1 MDMHED
7 GKLRQSGSKK
17 ELLSGLKNL
26 PQPNNEYQIVI
37 QPFPEDEEE
46 PEEKIE
52 EDMSDRIAREK
63 AEEEARQ
70 QALLKKRSKVLQR
83 ELPRPPP
90 ASLDLIRDSLIRA
103 DEDKSSFVPPTL
115 VEQADELIRKELLS
129 LLEHDNVKYPLD
141 EKSTKEKKK
150 GGKRAANGKS
160 VSVPPIDEFE
170 ENELKEADE
179 LIKDE
184 AELLRVAMG
193 HENESLDGYV
203 EAHKTCLNDMMYFP
217 TRDGYGLSSVA
228 NNMEKLAAL
237 QNEFENVKKKMDD
250 ETKKAQRLEQK
261 IKVLTNGYQMRAGK
275 LWTQIE
281 ATFKQMDTAGTEL
294 ECFQAL
300 QKQEQLSATHRI
312 SNLWEEVQKQ
322 KELERILQKRYG
334 DLLPELERLQ
344 HLIDAYRLQA
354 ETEREQE
361 LAAKNDSLAVDKTD
375 VAMDQTAAPDL
386 ETPKGETA
394 ANNDDLELSD
404 AAAEPQGESAAES
417 QAESAAESQAES
429 AAKPEPEPA
438 LDQSVAPD
446 LGNPE
451 STAID
456 DGNSMEVDN
465 PDDKRSQELDAAQI
479 NPQLISEHGTD
490 DGAEKDTT
498 SATSETLESGT
509 AWEA

>member
-1 MDMHED
+1 M
-7 GKLRQSGSKK
+7 Q
-17 ELLSGLKNL
+17 
-26 PQPNNEYQIVI
+26 
-37 QPFPEDEEE
+37 
-46 PEEKIE
+46 
-52 EDMSDRIAREK
+52 
-63 AEEEARQ
+63 
-70 QALLKKRSKVLQR
+70 
-83 ELPRPPP
+83 
-90 ASLDLIRDSLIRA
+90 
-103 DEDKSSFVPPTL
+103 
-115 VEQADELIRKELLS
+115 
-129 LLEHDNVKYPLD
+129 
-141 EKSTKEKKK
+141 
-150 GGKRAANGKS
+150 
-160 VSVPPIDEFE
+160 
-170 ENELKEADE
+170 ADE

-193 HENESLDGYV
+193 HENESFDGYV

-312 SNLWEEVQKQ
+312 SNLWEE
-322 KELERILQKRYG
+322 
-334 DLLPELERLQ
+334 
-344 HLIDAYRLQA
+344 HLIDACRLQA

-417 QAESAAESQAES
+417 QAEP
-429 AAKPEPEPA
+429 AAKPEPV

-446 LGNPE
+446 FGNPE

-479 NPQLISEHGTD
+479 NPQLISEQGTD

-498 SATSETLESGT
+498 PATSETLESGT
-509 AWEA
+509 AGEA